1 MFNISSK
8 LKLYG
13 DNIIDEDMLGK
24 KNIIYFSSLEC
35 AHATTI

>member
-1 MFNISSK
+1 MFNISYK

-13 DNIIDEDMLGK
+13 DNITDEDMLEK
-24 KNIIYFSSLEC
+24 KIIYFSSLEC